1 MVQAETEQRKSDAVA
16 LKKHVDADFDG
27 HYQKIQTK
35 VRHWRA
41 DGRVRAGAWF
51 AVEGAHR
58 RAIGI
63 VTGGR
68 CVRPNGGAQVDQRL
82 VESAKLAVEG
92 ALEGL
97 LENQRAALRDF
108 EATLA
113 DSVKQSEEHAKQ
125 VEAALAKKLMAS
137 HKMVEVSMQKDAEA
151 RERLDNSLR
160 SDILS
165 QVRVISGEFH
175 AELSRKADQP
185 VLDALA
191 SEMERC
197 AAELSRCAP
206 ASEVRAWLESKVDA
220 VHVQSSLRTA
230 TTALQSKLD
239 AKLKAEGEAWRM
251 AVHEERARA
260 VADADTR
267 QADDQRAMDLVQAAS
282 QKAIDDVER
291 RSASA
296 VEAAT
301 ARCME
306 AVDTAKAG
314 MTTAVERGSVVAGQS
329 VVEARAYAD
338 TLRASALAET
348 RAALKAA
355 EQLQRSHQEADMG
368 QLQKELEVLAGK
380 LRSELATSQDSLLAE
395 LQSTLTQMTRE
406 TKQNTDHELKASL
419 ATLKLALQDE
429 LSGVRKEISQQ
440 VTQAAHTTRERMSEE
455 LSADR
460 KQRAKE
466 QAELETVQG
475 HLEEKLRNVEH
486 ATDGQLSKL
495 SAELD
500 HRVASETRARRSDVH
515 ECTAALERCLA
526 LQADA
531 KVASEQQCKDGL
543 EAMSKKLAYCVEQLQ
558 SLVEG
563 EPSPC
568 ADA

>member
-239 AKLKAEGEAWRM
+239 AKLKAEGEAVRTKLELRSKRF
-251 AVHEERARA
+251 AGFTHALHDLQQQLRRGTPVPAAPHVARHGHLS
-260 VADADTR
+260 R
-267 QADDQRAMDLVQAAS
+267 QADSGRAHARHQLAKTTHDVVAAHAPNSAIIAAFLILLLLLLIDVRLEHPAKAHTLLRTAAPSGIQRFRVS
-282 QKAIDDVER
+282 RGGER
-291 RSASA
+291 R
-296 VEAAT
+296 
-301 ARCME
+301 
-306 AVDTAKAG
+306 
-314 MTTAVERGSVVAGQS
+314 
-329 VVEARAYAD
+329 
-338 TLRASALAET
+338 
-348 RAALKAA
+348 
-355 EQLQRSHQEADMG
+355 
-368 QLQKELEVLAGK
+368 
-380 LRSELATSQDSLLAE
+380 
-395 LQSTLTQMTRE
+395 
-406 TKQNTDHELKASL
+406 
-419 ATLKLALQDE
+419 
-429 LSGVRKEISQQ
+429 
-440 VTQAAHTTRERMSEE
+440 
-455 LSADR
+455 
-460 KQRAKE
+460 
-466 QAELETVQG
+466 
-475 HLEEKLRNVEH
+475 
-486 ATDGQLSKL
+486 
-495 SAELD
+495 
-500 HRVASETRARRSDVH
+500 
-515 ECTAALERCLA
+515 
-526 LQADA
+526 
-531 KVASEQQCKDGL
+531 
-543 EAMSKKLAYCVEQLQ
+543 
-558 SLVEG
+558 
-563 EPSPC
+563 
-568 ADA
+568 

>member
-1 MVQAETEQRKSDAVA
+1 
-16 LKKHVDADFDG
+16 
-27 HYQKIQTK
+27 
-35 VRHWRA
+35 VR
-41 DGRVRAGAWF
+41 VGAWF
-51 AVEGAHR
+51 AVRAPPVAHPAVERTRQLKGDVFGPMR
-58 RAIGI
+58 R
-63 VTGGR
+63 
-68 CVRPNGGAQVDQRL
+68 AQVDQRL

-92 ALEGL
+92 AMESL
-97 LENQRAALRDF
+97 LENQSAALRDF
-108 EATLA
+108 EKTLA
-113 DSVKQSEEHAKQ
+113 DAVRGARQQSEEHAKQ
-125 VEAALAKKLMAS
+125 VEAALAKKLLAS

-151 RERLDNSLR
+151 RERLDSSLR

-175 AELSRKADQP
+175 AELSRKADQS

-191 SEMERC
+191 SEVERC

-206 ASEVRAWLESKVDA
+206 AVEVRAWLESKVDA
-220 VHVQSSLRTA
+220 VHVQSSLRSA

-251 AVHEERARA
+251 ALHEERARA
-260 VADADTR
+260 VTDADTR
-267 QADDQRAMDLVQAAS
+267 QADSQRAIDLVQAAS

-291 RSASA
+291 RNASA

-301 ARCME
+301 ARCMD
-306 AVDTAKAG
+306 AVDTARAA
-314 MTTAVERGSVVAGQS
+314 MTTAVERGTLVAGQS

-338 TLRASALAET
+338 TLHAAALADT

-355 EQLQRSHQEADMG
+355 EQLQRSQQEADMG
-368 QLQKELEVLAGK
+368 QMQKELEVLAGK

-440 VTQAAHTTRERMSEE
+440 VTQAAHTSRERMLEE

-466 QAELETVQG
+466 QAELETVQS

-495 SAELD
+495 SAELE

-515 ECTAALERCLA
+515 EFTAALEKCMA
-526 LQADA
+526 LQTDVKA
-531 KVASEQQCKDGL
+531 ASEQQLKDGM

-558 SLVEG
+558 CLVEG

-568 ADA
+568 TDAGGARFVQSLIVNRWL